1 MPLKL
6 TKNTL
11 LTDAELNGA
20 PAAVSEDPGPRL
32 LMLSC
37 MVLQLLLLKMPVP
50 RFY

>member
-1 MPLKL
+1 MPVPRFLMLSCMVLQLLLLLKM
-6 TKNTL
+6 
-11 LTDAELNGA
+11 
-20 PAAVSEDPGPRL
+20 PVPRL